1 MERVIIKSQRSKGD
15 TDYWKGA
22 YTWFVSPVADDEDL
36 LCYCGYIRDKEAVY
50 IDFKKAANR
59 QITLPERFVG
69 KDFAIYESSEGVSCK
84 WSETQGTISAVA
96 NEAGSCVIV
105 F

>member
-1 MERVIIKSQRSKGD
+1 M
-15 TDYWKGA
+15 
-22 YTWFVSPVADDEDL
+22 

-59 QITLPERFVG
+59 QIALPERFVG

-84 WSETQGTISAVA
+84 WSETQGTISVVA

-105 F
+105 FWNGTVDVVGAELIEVQPFFIKLLLVFDF